1 MQRPEL
7 DLDEAE
13 RVLRSFQEWMVQHA
27 TQPTPHSNAK
37 GSSRDRVSE
46 QSEKSPYVSPNVT
59 PSDVWSGSPRLAP
72 PSTPFD
78 TPGEPVEEVG
88 NPKPSL
94 RSRLFRTLI
103 RGFLVAIVAAVAW
116 QVYQNDDAK
125 QRITAL
131 ANSSSMW
138 FWRSLHTGSHTSS
151 TVPDHSKSSDRAV
164 VADNPST
171 PMPTPSQEYRDIQQ
185 QLQVISNQLN
195 ALGHDVE
202 IIAGNQDRI
211 TRDLATVQAAQQN
224 AGQKIAT
231 LAKAIA
237 VRPSSRK
244 NDDRTVRSETQHPAI
259 APLPPPSPPVQTEA
273 PRQ

>member
-1 MQRPEL
+1 MQRPDL
-7 DLDEAE
+7 DPDEAE
-13 RVLRSFQEWMVQHA
+13 RVLHSFQEWMVQHGA
-27 TQPTPHSNAK
+27 KPTPHSNAK

-59 PSDVWSGSPRLAP
+59 PSDARLAP

-78 TPGEPVEEVG
+78 TPREPVEVVE
-88 NPKPSL
+88 NQKPSF
-94 RSRLFRTLI
+94 RSRLFQTLL
-103 RGFLVAIVAAVAW
+103 RGLLVAIVAGVAW
-116 QVYQNDDAK
+116 QVYQNGDAK
-125 QRITAL
+125 QRINAF
-131 ANSSSMW
+131 AHSSSVW
-138 FWRSLHTGSHTSS
+138 FWRALRTSSYTSS
-151 TVPDHSKSSDRAV
+151 TVPDDSKSSDRAA
-164 VADNPST
+164 VAETPST
-171 PMPTPSQEYRDIQQ
+171 PVPTPSQEYRDIQQ

-195 ALGHDVE
+195 VLSHDVE
-202 IIAGNQDRI
+202 IIAGNQVRI

-237 VRPSSRK
+237 VHPSSRK
-244 NDDRTVRSETQHPAI
+244 NDDRAVRSEAQHPAI

>member
-1 MQRPEL
+1 MQRPDL
-7 DLDEAE
+7 DPDEAE
-13 RVLRSFQEWMVQHA
+13 RVLRSFQEWMVQHGA
-27 TQPTPHSNAK
+27 KPTPHSNAK

-46 QSEKSPYVSPNVT
+46 QSEIIPSVSPNVA
-59 PSDVWSGSPRLAP
+59 PSDAWTASPRLAP
-72 PSTPFD
+72 TSTHFD
-78 TPGEPVEEVG
+78 TPREPAEEVG
-88 NPKPSL
+88 NPKPSF

-103 RGFLVAIVAAVAW
+103 RGLVVAIVAAVAW
-116 QVYQNDDAK
+116 QVYQNNDAK

-138 FWRSLHTGSHTSS
+138 LWRSLRTGSHTSS
-151 TVPDHSKSSDRAV
+151 RVPDDSKSSDRAV
-164 VADNPST
+164 VADNPSA

-195 ALGHDVE
+195 VLGHDVE
-202 IIAGNQDRI
+202 IIAGNQVRI

-244 NDDRTVRSETQHPAI
+244 NDDRTVRSEAQHPAI